1 MHTQLTTL
9 ASGLRVITST
19 LPGFDSA
26 AVGAFVDVGS
36 RNENAEENGIAHFL
50 EHMAFKGT
58 TTRSALD
65 IAIEI
70 ETLGSN
76 INAYTSQ
83 GVTAY
88 FVTGLAST
96 VEKSVAII
104 GDVLTNS
111 VFNEADIETEKGV
124 ILQEISR
131 SFDNPGHVAYNA
143 FNKTAYPDQAIGR
156 SILGPPEFIK
166 AATRENFTSFV
177 ARYYTARNMV
187 VVGTGDIEHEA
198 FVQMVERYFA
208 SIPSRPDVPAEA
220 PVRYVGGFE
229 RGASTKFEQV
239 TALLGWQS
247 VAETDS
253 RVYAHRMLSTAI
265 GGGMSSP
272 LFQEVREKRGL
283 VYAVH
288 AGHDCGPDYGEFIM
302 QAGATPDNLDELVKV
317 ACGVFVNAGAAITEH
332 DLGRARNR
340 ELVGYATIK
349 EKPFSLARYLAS
361 NLFDHGR
368 IVEPDEEKRAVEAVT
383 MEDMAEAAASI
394 FQTPPTVALV
404 GPVPETDYLATI
416 KAELGARHAAVEA
429 RAA

>member
-9 ASGLRVITST
+9 ANGLRVITAT

-36 RNENAEENGIAHFL
+36 RNERAEENGIAHFL

-65 IAIEI
+65 IAGEI

-88 FVTGLAST
+88 FVTGLAKN

-104 GDVLTNS
+104 GDVLTAS
-111 VFNEADIETEKGV
+111 VFNESDIATEKGV

-131 SFDNPGHVAYNA
+131 STDNPGHIAYNA
-143 FNKTAYPDQAIGR
+143 FNETAYPGQAIGR

-177 ARYYTARNMV
+177 ARYYTAQNMV
-187 VVGTGDIEHEA
+187 VVGVGDIEHVA
-198 FVQMVERYFA
+198 FAQMVERYFA
-208 SIPSRPDVPAEA
+208 AIPSRPDVPAEA
-220 PVRYVGGFE
+220 RAAYVGGLK
-229 RGASTKFEQV
+229 RAPSTKFEQV

-247 VAETDS
+247 VAETDP
-253 RVYAHRMLSTAI
+253 RVYAHRMMATAI

-283 VYAVH
+283 VYSVH
-288 AGHDCGPDYGEFIM
+288 AYSDHGADHGDFVIF
-302 QAGATPDNLDELVKV
+302 AGTTAKHVEELFTV
-317 ACGVFVNAGAAITEH
+317 ACGELTKAAAQISEQ
-332 DLGRARNR
+332 DMVRAKNSL
-340 ELVGYATIK
+340 LVGLATAK
-349 EKPFSLARYLAS
+349 ERPFSLAQGIAGS
-361 NLFDHGR
+361 LFERGYVMTPEQA
-368 IVEPDEEKRAVEAVT
+368 IKSVEAVT
-383 MEDMAEAAASI
+383 ADDVQRAARQIIAS
-394 FQTPPTVALV
+394 QPTISLV
-404 GPVPETDYLATI
+404 GPVPEADYH
-416 KAELGARHAAVEA
+416 ARVVAALH
-429 RAA
+429 

>member
-1 MHTQLTTL
+1 MQTNLTTL
-9 ASGLRVITST
+9 ANGLRVITAT

-36 RNENAEENGIAHFL
+36 RNEDAEENGIAHFL

-58 TTRSALD
+58 TTRTALD
-65 IAIEI
+65 IAVEI

-88 FVTGLAST
+88 FVTGLAAT
-96 VEKSVAII
+96 IEKSVAII
-104 GDVLTNS
+104 GDVVTNS
-111 VFNEADIETEKGV
+111 VFHEADIETEKGV

-143 FNKTAYPDQAIGR
+143 FNQTAYPGQSIGR

-166 AATRENFTSFV
+166 SANRDNFVSFV
-177 ARYYTARNMV
+177 HRYYTARNMV
-187 VVGTGDIEHEA
+187 VVGAGDIDHTA

-208 SIPSRPDVPAEA
+208 SIPSHTEVPTEQRAA
-220 PVRYVGGFE
+220 YVGGFKRAE
-229 RGASTKFEQV
+229 STKFEQV

-247 VAETDS
+247 VAETDK

-283 VYAVH
+283 VYAVN
-288 AGHDCGPDYGEFIM
+288 AGHDCGPDFGEFIM
-302 QAGATPDNLDELVKV
+302 QAGTTPDKLDEVVKV
-317 ACGVFVNAGAAITEH
+317 ACGVFVNAASAITEH
-332 DLGRARNR
+332 DLARARNR
-340 ELVGYATIK
+340 ELVSYATIK

-361 NLFDHGR
+361 NMFDHGR

-383 MEDMAEAAASI
+383 MSDLTDAAASI
-394 FQTPPTVALV
+394 FETAPTVAMV
-404 GPVPETDYLATI
+404 GPIPETDYLSAI
-416 KAELGARHAAVEA
+416 KAEIGARYATVEA
-429 RAA
+429 KAA

>member
-1 MHTQLTTL
+1 MQTQLTTL
-9 ASGLRVITST
+9 ATGLRVITAT

-36 RNENAEENGIAHFL
+36 RNEGSEENGIAHFL

-58 TTRSALD
+58 TTRSALA
-65 IAIEI
+65 IAGEI

-88 FVTGLAST
+88 FVTGLAAT

-104 GDVLTNS
+104 GDVLTAS
-111 VFNEADIETEKGV
+111 VFNEADIATEKGV

-131 SFDNPGHVAYNA
+131 SADNPGHVAYNA
-143 FNKTAYPDQAIGR
+143 FNQTAYPDQAIGR

-177 ARYYTARNMV
+177 GRYYVAQNMV
-187 VVGTGDIEHEA
+187 VVGVGDFAHAA

-208 SIPSRPDVPAEA
+208 AIPSRTDL
-220 PVRYVGGFE
+220 PVEPRAAYVGGLK
-229 RGASTKFEQV
+229 RATSTKFEQV

-247 VAETDS
+247 VPETDQ
-253 RVYAHRMLSTAI
+253 RVYAHRMLATAI

-288 AGHDCGPDYGEFIM
+288 AGHDCGPDFGEFIM
-302 QAGATPDNLDELVKV
+302 QAGTTPENMDELVKV
-317 ACGVFVNAGAAITEH
+317 ACGVFVSASKSITEN
-332 DLGRARNR
+332 DLFRARNR

-349 EKPFSLARYLAS
+349 EKPFSLARYLAG
-361 NLFDHGR
+361 NLFEHGR
-368 IVEPDEEKRAVEAVT
+368 IVQPDEEKRAVEAVT
-383 MEDMAEAAASI
+383 MEDLIAAAKWI
-394 FQTPPTVALV
+394 FETAPTVALV
-404 GPVPETDYLATI
+404 GPVPDTDYLASI
-416 KAELGARHAAVEA
+416 RAEIGGEMAQAA
-429 RAA
+429 